1 MYTRECTGN
10 SVPATGTHFIYKPFT
25 TAGSQKYQASGLFT
39 IQSLAEQRLLGRKH
53 HTVPS
58 QALVLVQSAQS
69 IGKRYMVLACA
80 FSKQRRKRVSLEQDI
95 QFYRNRRHTPIRHT
109 RSQCFLS
116 NIPQTYPRIYCFLND
131 NLEKARR
138 KVRSHPEFENMIT
151 DRAMRSAQTMPTIP
165 NHTDKSPVW
174 RSNVII

>member
-1 MYTRECTGN
+1 MKKRVLFFLACSLALITIQAENIRCIHENVRETPY
-10 SVPATGTHFIYKPFT
+10 PATGTHFIYKPFT

-53 HTVPS
+53 HTVPT

-109 RSQCFLS
+109 RSQCF
-116 NIPQTYPRIYCFLND
+116 
-131 NLEKARR
+131 
-138 KVRSHPEFENMIT
+138 FE
-151 DRAMRSAQTMPTIP
+151 
-165 NHTDKSPVW
+165 
-174 RSNVII
+174 